1 MSNLNDSLDESSK
14 FKLIQLRELLKK
26 IDDALPLNDQQLLRY
41 SGVLDRREKQQLP
54 ILRGLLKGDS
64 LLNSTNSLQSTV
76 SSVDKLTLSPIK
88 LSLSPPKLTSTPI
101 KDDQIYQTKHHHNST
116 KSNQSSAAI
125 SNKPKTMSYHFTLAV
140 TKFSHTET
148 SRKFSTFLSQIRDAF
163 AIDGV
168 TDENTK
174 FPLLR
179 SRFEDKAREM
189 LPNKL
194 PDETF
199 DQYLTRLAPI
209 FDDTLITNDLETQ
222 YSFFKLNFSNDKFE
236 KTLREFVQLHETM
249 YRDLPAE
256 LNFQSFRRRLL
267 DLLTPKPY

>member
-14 FKLIQLRELLKK
+14 FKLIQLRELLKR
-26 IDDALPLNDQQLLRY
+26 IDDALPLNNQQLLRY
-41 SGVLDRREKQQLP
+41 TGVLDRREKQQLP
-54 ILRGLLKGDS
+54 VLRGLLKGDL
-64 LLNSTNSLQSTV
+64 LLNSTSTFRSSV
-76 SSVDKLTLSPIK
+76 SSIDKLTLSPIK
-88 LSLSPPKLTSTPI
+88 PNIITILP
-101 KDDQIYQTKHHHNST
+101 
-116 KSNQSSAAI
+116 NQSSATI

-148 SRKFSTFLSQIRDAF
+148 SRKFSTFLSQLRDAF

-194 PDETF
+194 P
-199 DQYLTRLAPI
+199 
-209 FDDTLITNDLETQ
+209 
-222 YSFFKLNFSNDKFE
+222 
-236 KTLREFVQLHETM
+236 
-249 YRDLPAE
+249 
-256 LNFQSFRRRLL
+256 
-267 DLLTPKPY
+267 